1 MRQIPK
7 PQELYRHFK
16 GNLYQILTIA
26 QDSETE
32 EKLVI
37 YQALYGDFKVYARKL
52 EMFLSPVDRVK
63 YPSAA
68 QEYRFEKV
76 ELESVAKENPIQE
89 VQAQT
94 PEPKLET
101 WAQPKT
107 EPKPAE
113 TSSEEADLDPLLVEF
128 LDADGY
134 EAKLNAMTALHHR
147 ITQDMITIMAVASD
161 VEVAEGDLEERYE
174 QLRNCLL
181 MLDKYETNRL
191 R

>member
-76 ELESVAKENPIQE
+76 ELENVAKENPIQE
-89 VQAQT
+89 VQTQT

-101 WAQPKT
+101 GAQPKT
-107 EPKPAE
+107 EPKLAE

>member
-16 GNLYQILTIA
+16 GNLYQVLTIA

-52 EMFLSPVDRVK
+52 ELFLSPVDRAK
-63 YPSAA
+63 YPNVT

-76 ELESVAKENPIQE
+76 ELGRVAKEIPLQE
-89 VQAQT
+89 AKT
-94 PEPKLET
+94 PEPKAEPVAL
-101 WAQPKT
+101 PKT

-113 TSSEEADLDPLLVEF
+113 TASEEADLDPLLVEF